1 MASAHPSLASR
12 RPTLPD
18 IMNDPDYDPGPASS
32 DKAADEPDT
41 CRICRGEGTR
51 EEPLFYPC
59 KCSGSIKFVHQDC
72 LMEWLSHSQKKH
84 CELCKTPFRFTKLY
98 HPQMPTQLPTGVFL
112 RRAVIH
118 VLRHLLIWARGLL
131 VGSVWLVWLPWCMR
145 VIWRALFWCGDGGF
159 AGDLHLVANIHRQRI
174 ASFDG
179 ADAGTANLSASAAA
193 NASAVPALPAIL
205 SPVSQT
211 LNMSAGEPTAYT
223 LFKKFLFGFGPLHTE
238 LLNMSLTNAT
248 ENATAIMIT
257 HRQSSLLSNVSF
269 FKSLTSRPSVNRL
282 ILDVIEGQIITV
294 VVVIAFIL
302 IFLIREWVVQQQP
315 VMNLADIQPQVN
327 PPAPVELPIVNE
339 PEGPVEDDIHQHD
352 HDDHAQDEPLHSAAD
367 DADLDGQARNPFRF
381 DFVADS
387 SDDEDDEPLPPAP
400 PIVRENLYRI
410 PDAQVRDAIARR
422 KFEKA
427 NDLINAMDPL
437 AQRVMGAEL
446 GMWIHHMS
454 ESIQEMSQDS
464 EQRERLADEVSEW
477 LDGVGY
483 LPIDHYYGSLG
494 ERLDDAATSSEGP
507 STKQRPNM
515 PGRGKSLLAAQI
527 RRELEEGARTDPSMP
542 RSPVEPSPEPSAEA
556 HSENSDGSWQQVFKT
571 HENEAGGSASNAS
584 PLAIQNDAETS
595 SVPESSRAHERAAWG
610 LAIERHHSAG
620 PAEPESGPSRF
631 PEVDDNI
638 HASSAESSP
647 TIAPGDEPR
656 PGGGQPS
663 SAPAQPAQPAL
674 GESLWERIYD
684 WLWGDIPPAI
694 GDDLVHAV
702 GNEEHVVQ
710 NIADE
715 DPFVQRNAGI
725 EDVLD
730 APAQDPQVAAAAA
743 QAGIDINAEQDA
755 IEDAEDLEGIME
767 LIGMQGPIAGLFQ
780 NALFSAVLI
789 SATVA
794 VAVWVPYLWGKVVLL
809 SLGRPV
815 WLFLKV
821 PLRLLSAAADL
832 IVDSTLFLG
841 AALVYWSIALLRLV
855 LPMTSSYE
863 AIDSAASTT
872 RTIAESAIERIS
884 KVFLMASTSMNSDY
898 LHLSA
903 NSHAALRSLQRELA
917 DWMSF
922 VWDLGAYIFGKV
934 AAIDPASIMPTI
946 NHVVDLC
953 TTACATALDNLRA
966 ALPTISTT
974 KGLSVTLELGNS
986 TAIPVDPAFE
996 YWTAWDRVIAIVA
1009 GYVFFAVAGALY
1021 LKRGTPFTSSQN
1033 GRRVEGIISDVLQQ
1047 AGGVL
1052 KVILIISIEM
1062 LAFPLYCGV
1071 LLDFALLP
1079 LFEDTTVATRLAYAH
1094 NSPWTAG
1101 FVHWFVGTCYMFH
1114 FALFV
1119 SMCRKIMRT
1128 GVLYFIR
1135 DPDDPTFHPVRDV
1148 LERSVTGQLRKIAFS
1163 AFVYGALVICCLGG
1177 VVWTLHYGFD
1187 GVLPIHWATNDPS
1200 MEFPLDLLF
1209 FNFLTPLLVK
1219 FLKPSDA
1226 LHEMYSW
1233 WFKKCARALR
1243 LSDFLF
1249 GEKNL
1254 DERGHHVRRT
1264 WAAWFK
1270 RQKGDVAQPVIGE
1283 DRRLLADD
1291 RNTEV
1296 YFMFDGKYV
1305 RAPASDQVRIRRGQS
1320 VFVEVDVFD
1329 NRVDGANETDG
1340 GIHDKNSSFTTTVYI
1355 PPWFRIRICLFV
1367 LAIWLFAALTGVGVT
1382 VIPLLFGR
1390 RLFAAVLPAG
1400 TRTNDIY
1407 AFATGIYI
1415 FGGIAYGLCHLQ
1427 PLLSSIKASLRH
1439 PFATTYTTLTVFC
1452 HLVAQAASIAYVY
1465 GALIILLPA
1474 LFALFLEFYVLIPLH
1489 AYLGPGETHVVHI
1502 IQDWSLGFLYA
1513 RIAGRFLLW
1522 NHNSLVSRAL
1532 RAVVRNGYAH
1542 PDARLATRAFVV
1554 PVACFFAATLLLPL
1568 GFARVAHAALFGTSL
1583 ASPSASSSSQSPLDA
1598 RSAADASANAETQS
1612 HHHHHMHH
1620 HPALDYSS
1628 SVSFVTAVYPV
1639 CLAIAAVAWSLWALA
1654 RATERWRARIKDEVY
1669 LIGERLHNLGERRAP
1684 PPPPSAVM
1692 GGDSAVALRGSPV
1705 DADADADA
1713 VR

>member
-32 DKAADEPDT
+32 DKADEPDT
-41 CRICRGEGTR
+41 CRICRGDGTR

-98 HPQMPTQLPTGVFL
+98 HPHMPTQLPTGVFL
-112 RRAVIH
+112 RRAVVH
-118 VLRHLLIWARGLL
+118 VLRHLLTWARGLL
-131 VGSVWLVWLPWCMR
+131 VGSVWLLWLPWCMR

-159 AGDLHLVANIHRQRI
+159 AGDLHLVANIHRQRT
-174 ASFDG
+174 ALDG
-179 ADAGTANLSASAAA
+179 ADAVNTSATA
-193 NASAVPALPAIL
+193 NASASPLPAIL

-223 LFKKFLFGFGPLHTE
+223 LFKKFLFGFGPLHSE

-248 ENATAIMIT
+248 ENATAVMIT

-269 FKSLTSRPSVNRL
+269 FKSLTSRPSINRL

-315 VMNLADIQPQVN
+315 VMNLADIQPQVHA
-327 PPAPVELPIVNE
+327 PAPVELPIENE
-339 PEGPVEDDIHQHD
+339 ADEPVQDEIHQHD
-352 HDDHAQDEPLHSAAD
+352 HQDDGDEPQGAAD
-367 DADLDGQARNPFRF
+367 NADSTANRFRF
-381 DFVADS
+381 DFAADS

-400 PIVRENLYRI
+400 PVVRENLYRI
-410 PDAQVRDAIARR
+410 PDAQVRDAVARR

-427 NDLINAMDPL
+427 NDLIHAMDPL

-454 ESIQEMSQDS
+454 EAIQEVSQEA

-483 LPIDHYYGSLG
+483 LPIDHPYGLLG

-507 STKQRPNM
+507 SSKQRPNM

-527 RRELEEGARTDPSMP
+527 RRELEEGARTVPSL
-542 RSPVEPSPEPSAEA
+542 SPAEPSSEPGAEA

-571 HENEAGGSASNAS
+571 DDNEIGESASNAS
-584 PLAIQNDAETS
+584 PLVVHN
-595 SVPESSRAHERAAWG
+595 ESGASNTHESGAQRAAWS
-610 LAIERHHSAG
+610 LSTERRRSAG
-620 PAEPESGPSRF
+620 PAESESGPSHLH
-631 PEVDDNI
+631 EIDDNI
-638 HASSAESSP
+638 RASSAESSP
-647 TIAPGDEPR
+647 TIAPGNEPQQAAG
-656 PGGGQPS
+656 PVANTP
-663 SAPAQPAQPAL
+663 AIPAQAAL
-674 GESLWERIYD
+674 RETLWERLYD

-694 GDDLVHAV
+694 GEDLAHAV

-725 EDVLD
+725 EDDLD
-730 APAQDPQVAAAAA
+730 APAQDPQVAEAAA

-767 LIGMQGPIAGLFQ
+767 LIGMQGPIVGLFQ

-841 AALVYWSIALLRLV
+841 AAFVYWSIALLRLV
-855 LPMTSSYE
+855 LPMASSSE

-884 KVFLMASTSMNSDY
+884 KVFLVASSSMNSDY

-903 NSHAALRSLQRELA
+903 NSHAALRSLQQELA
-917 DWMSF
+917 GWISF
-922 VWDLGAYIFGKV
+922 VWDLGAYIYGKV
-934 AAIDPASIMPTI
+934 AAVDPASIMPAV

-953 TTACATALDNLRA
+953 ATACATALSNLRA

-974 KGLSVTLELGNS
+974 KGLSVTLQLGNS
-986 TAIPVDPAFE
+986 TATPVDPAFE

-1094 NSPWTAG
+1094 RSPWTAG

-1177 VVWTLHYGFD
+1177 VVWTLHFGFD

-1209 FNFLTPLLVK
+1209 FNFLTPLVVK

-1264 WAAWFK
+1264 WTAWFK
-1270 RQKGDVAQPVIGE
+1270 RQRGDAEKPVIGE

-1291 RNTEV
+1291 RNIEV

-1305 RAPASDQVRIRRGQS
+1305 RAPASDQVRVPRGQT

-1329 NRVDGANETDG
+1329 NRVDGATETGG

-1427 PLLSSIKASLRH
+1427 PLLSSIKSSLRH
-1439 PFATTYTTLTVFC
+1439 PFATTYTTITVLC

-1568 GFARVAHAALFGTSL
+1568 GLARVIHAALFG
-1583 ASPSASSSSQSPLDA
+1583 ASGPAASSSPFQP
-1598 RSAADASANAETQS
+1598 RSAAADAAKAHQPLT
-1612 HHHHHMHH
+1612 HHVHSVVDS
-1620 HPALDYSS
+1620 PS
-1628 SVSFVTAVYPV
+1628 SVPFVTAVYPV
-1639 CLAIAAVAWSLWALA
+1639 CLAVAAVAWGLWALT

-1684 PPPPSAVM
+1684 PPPPPAAPM
-1692 GGDSAVALRGSPV
+1692 GVDAGVIGDEGALALRGFGDDGV
-1705 DADADADA
+1705 EGEA

>member
-12 RPTLPD
+12 RPTIPD
-18 IMNDPDYDPGPASS
+18 IMNDPDYDPGSASS

-118 VLRHLLIWARGLL
+118 VLRHLMTWARGLL
-131 VGSVWLVWLPWCMR
+131 VGSVWLLWLPWCMR

-159 AGDLHLVANIHRQRI
+159 AGDLHLVANIHRQR
-174 ASFDG
+174 ASLDSG
-179 ADAGTANLSASAAA
+179 STSVNASAS
-193 NASAVPALPAIL
+193 NSSAVPALPAIL

-223 LFKKFLFGFGPLHTE
+223 LFKKFLFGFGPLHSE

-282 ILDVIEGQIITV
+282 ILDIIEGQIITV

-327 PPAPVELPIVNE
+327 LPAPVEILHVDE
-339 PEGPVEDDIHQHD
+339 PDEPDQGEARNDIDQEEDGPQDDALEEDDQ
-352 HDDHAQDEPLHSAAD
+352 
-367 DADLDGQARNPFRF
+367 NPFRD
-381 DFVADS
+381 DFAAES
-387 SDDEDDEPLPPAP
+387 SDDDEGPWPSAP
-400 PIVRENLYRI
+400 PVVRDNLYRI
-410 PDAQVRDAIARR
+410 PDAQIRDAIARR

-427 NDLINAMDPL
+427 HDLINEMDPL

-454 ESIQEMSQDS
+454 ESIQEISQDA
-464 EQRERLADEVSEW
+464 EERERLADEVSEW

-483 LPIDHYYGSLG
+483 LPIDHYSGLAKSSST
-494 ERLDDAATSSEGP
+494 ERLDEVATSEG
-507 STKQRPNM
+507 SSSKQRPNM

-527 RRELEEGARTDPSMP
+527 RRELEEGARTVSSVPAGP
-542 RSPVEPSPEPSAEA
+542 LEPSAEN
-556 HSENSDGSWQQVFKT
+556 HSENSDGSWQQVFKS
-571 HENEAGGSASNAS
+571 EDNETAIPNDQHMSGASGPIS
-584 PLAIQNDAETS
+584 
-595 SVPESSRAHERAAWG
+595 PESS
-610 LAIERHHSAG
+610 
-620 PAEPESGPSRF
+620 GPSERLADVELPQ
-631 PEVDDNI
+631 PEEQVEAPSVMADENV
-638 HASSAESSP
+638 SAESSP
-647 TIAPGDEPR
+647 TIAPGNDL
-656 PGGGQPS
+656 QLPS
-663 SAPAQPAQPAL
+663 TAPAQPAPAAAK
-674 GESLWERIYD
+674 ETFWERVYD

-694 GDDLVHAV
+694 GEDVIQA
-702 GNEEHVVQ
+702 GNDEHVVQ

-725 EDVLD
+725 EDELD
-730 APAQDPQVAAAAA
+730 GPPQDAQVAAAAA

-767 LIGMQGPIAGLFQ
+767 LIGMQGPLVGLFQ

-794 VAVWVPYLWGKVVLL
+794 IAVWVPYLWGKVVLL

-832 IVDSTLFLG
+832 IVDSGLFLG
-841 AALVYWSIALLRLV
+841 SAFVYWSIALLRLV
-855 LPMTSSYE
+855 LPIMSASDTVD
-863 AIDSAASTT
+863 AAASST

-884 KVFLMASTSMNSDY
+884 KVFLVASTSMNSDY

-903 NSHAALRSLQRELA
+903 NSHAALRSLQRELSG
-917 DWMSF
+917 WMSF
-922 VWDLGAYIFGKV
+922 SWDLCAYIYDKTSS
-934 AAIDPASIMPTI
+934 IEPSSIMPTV
-946 NHVVDLC
+946 NHITSLC
-953 TTACATALDNLRA
+953 TTACVTALVNVRA

-974 KGLSVTLELGNS
+974 KGLSVTLDLGNS
-986 TAIPVDPAFE
+986 TAVPVDPAFE

-1009 GYVFFAVAGALY
+1009 GYVFFAFAGALY

-1071 LLDFALLP
+1071 LLDVALLP
-1079 LFEDTTVATRLAYAH
+1079 LFEDTTVASRLAYAH
-1094 NSPWTAG
+1094 SSPWTAG

-1264 WAAWFK
+1264 WSAWFK
-1270 RQKGDVAQPVIGE
+1270 RKQGDAEKPVIGE

-1329 NRVDGANETDG
+1329 NRVDGGNDNDG
-1340 GIHDKNSSFTTTVYI
+1340 GLHDKNSSFTTTVYI

-1427 PLLSSIKASLRH
+1427 PLLASIKSSLRH
-1439 PFATTYTTLTVFC
+1439 PFTTTYTTISILC
-1452 HLVAQAASIAYVY
+1452 HFAVQAASIAYVY

-1474 LFALFLEFYVLIPLH
+1474 LFALFLEFYILIPLH
-1489 AYLGPGETHVVHI
+1489 AYLGPGETHVVHV

-1522 NHNSLVSRAL
+1522 NHNSLLSRAL

-1542 PDARLATRAFVV
+1542 PDARLATRAFVL
-1554 PVACFFAATLLLPL
+1554 PVAVFFAATLLLPL
-1568 GFARVAHAALFGTSL
+1568 GLARVTHAALFGASSASTSSSPL
-1583 ASPSASSSSQSPLDA
+1583 SARAAAGDAAAKAAASP
-1598 RSAADASANAETQS
+1598 AD
-1612 HHHHHMHH
+1612 
-1620 HPALDYSS
+1620 S
-1628 SVSFVTAVYPV
+1628 SVPFVTAVYPM
-1639 CLAIAAVAWSLWALA
+1639 CLAVAAVAWGLWALT

-1684 PPPPSAVM
+1684 PLAAGVE
-1692 GGDSAVALRGSPV
+1692 ALALRGDV
-1705 DADADADA
+1705 NEVA
-1713 VR
+1713 R